1 MRNRVHGL
9 LSQSSTH
16 HHLLCWL
23 HWCSA
28 HFLLVLVTFASFAVI
43 IVQKVKTPHLCFSID
58 WSAEP
63 CNLDI
68 RKLNKKHLTDKKHL
82 RISHN
87 SPVNFHWILMS
98 LADAVIALFGYQ
110 KEHQIVHI
118 SSSTHSWGWME
129 ERYFAIIVCDN
140 YYACYLNFLFVTNL
154 WSDLL
159 LFVGDRIL
167 YPKKGSAITW
177 G

>member
-1 MRNRVHGL
+1 MRWSNCHYSSHMYGKNFCFIWPNRCCL
-9 LSQSSTH
+9 LTKTLPIPCSDKKLCPQQS
-16 HHLLCWL
+16 
-23 HWCSA
+23 A
-28 HFLLVLVTFASFAVI
+28 
-43 IVQKVKTPHLCFSID
+43 PHLCFSIA

-63 CNLDI
+63 WNLDI
-68 RKLNKKHLTDKKHL
+68 RKLNKNIWRIHQ

-87 SPVNFHWILMS
+87 SPVNYHWILMP